1 MVSKQGADATPFDPG
16 LAAVLTRR
24 GAVRALGL
32 LALGALAGC
41 GSRLAN
47 APEAAATSD
56 ATTVADASG
65 SADATT
71 AAVSPRSAGSAAP
84 TTAAAQAD
92 PVSPVD
98 AMLGRMTIEHKVAQL
113 FFVTPEGLTGVGQAT
128 RAASLTARALEEIP
142 VGGLVYFSKNIAG
155 ADQLRSLLADS
166 VELSRAAGA
175 GVAAFTGVDEEGG
188 SLVARVANSGH
199 FDVRKFPNM
208 ASIGAAGDASRA
220 RDVGS
225 TIGSYLRDIG
235 FTVGFAPD
243 ADVLTNPHNTAIGAR
258 SFGSDPAIVSS
269 MVAAE
274 VAAMLETGMLPC
286 AKHFPGHGDTAA
298 DSHTGEAVSERSL
311 EQLEACEYKPFR
323 AAIGAGVP
331 FVMVGHIKT
340 PNAAADGLPASLS
353 PVMIRQTLREE
364 LGFGGVIVSDSFSMG
379 AITQYYDSAAA
390 AVRFLEAGG
399 DMVLMPED
407 LRQAYDGVLAA
418 VSSGELEEARIDES
432 VRRVLVAKQHA
443 GLLA

>member
-1 MVSKQGADATPFDPG
+1 MRGGDMSGRQGAPLTPSAPSPSAG
-16 LAAVLTRR
+16 LTRR

-32 LALGALAGC
+32 FAFGALAGC
-41 GSRLAN
+41 GSRRED
-47 APEAAATSD
+47 APEAAASPD
-56 ATTVADASG
+56 AAATADLSG
-65 SADATT
+65 SAEA
-71 AAVSPRSAGSAAP
+71 AAP
-84 TTAAAQAD
+84 TTEAAQAASA
-92 PVSPVD
+92 SPVD
-98 AMLGRMTIEHKVAQL
+98 AVLGRMTIEQKVAQL

-128 RAASLTARALEEIP
+128 RAASRTARALGEIP

-155 ADQLRSLLADS
+155 AHQLRSLLADS

-188 SLVARVANSGH
+188 PLVARVANSGH

-208 ASIGAAGDASRA
+208 AAIGAWGDASRA
-220 RDVGS
+220 WDVGS

-235 FTVGFAPD
+235 FTVDFAPD
-243 ADVLTNPHNTAIGAR
+243 ADVLTNPRNTAIGAR

-274 VAAMLETGMLPC
+274 VSAMLETGVLPC

-298 DSHTGEAVSERSL
+298 DSHTGEAVSERTL
-311 EQLEACEYKPFR
+311 EQLEACEYEPFR

-331 FVMVGHIKT
+331 LVMVGHIKT

-353 PVMIRQTLREE
+353 PTQIRQTLREE
-364 LGFGGVIVSDSFSMG
+364 LGFEGVIVSDSFGMG
-379 AITQYYDSAAA
+379 AITQLYDSAAA
-390 AVRFLEAGG
+390 AVMFLEAGG

-407 LRQAYDGVLAA
+407 LRQAYEGVLAA
-418 VSSGELEEARIDES
+418 VHSGELDEARIDES
-432 VRRVLVAKQHA
+432 VRRVLVAKQRV
-443 GLLA
+443 GLLG